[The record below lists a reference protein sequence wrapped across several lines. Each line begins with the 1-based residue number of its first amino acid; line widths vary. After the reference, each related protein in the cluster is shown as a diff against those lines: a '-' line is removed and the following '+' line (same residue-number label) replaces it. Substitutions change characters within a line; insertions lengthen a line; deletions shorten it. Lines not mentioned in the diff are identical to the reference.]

1 MRRVCAGVP
10 ECSSTTTTRA
20 RWLCVLGATAMAHDQ
35 GTPSLAL
42 PSVGLGLWKSKP
54 GEVHDAVKEALRLGY
69 RLLDGAAAYGNE
81 EEVGGAV
88 AEALSEGIVR
98 REELWVR
105 K

>member
-1 MRRVCAGVP
+1 
-10 ECSSTTTTRA
+10 
-20 RWLCVLGATAMAHDQ
+20 MAHDQ